1 MNKVMLIGRLSKAPE
16 LRETANRNKM
26 CVFTLAV
33 NGSGKNPD
41 GSKEVFFFDII
52 AWHKLAE
59 NITMYANKGDRIA
72 ITGLLTQR
80 SYKRKDGSN
89 GSAIEIILDSVDFLE
104 ARSEKAPSTKENI
117 DDIFDVE

>member
-16 LRETANRNKM
+16 LRETMNRNKM

-33 NGSGKNPD
+33 NGTGKNID

-80 SYKRKDGSN
+80 TFKRKDGSN
-89 GSAIEIILDSVDFLE
+89 GSAVEIIVDSIDFLE
-104 ARSEKAPSTKENI
+104 TRTDKEVQPKENV